1 MQAQITKEDDIII
14 IRLHG
19 ISDVES
25 VADLDQACKKYCLQ
39 KKVIFNLADLNF
51 VGSSGLDKLIGII
64 STLSHT
70 SQIKICSARKEFQRI
85 FATNLLGPIE
95 ICENEAKAK
104 KTLQDIN

>member
-1 MQAQITKEDDIII
+1 MQAQITKEDGIII

-51 VGSSGLDKLIGII
+51 VGSSGLKRLMDVI
-64 STLSHT
+64 STLSCN
-70 SQIKICSARKEFQRI
+70 SQIKICSVRKEFQRI
-85 FATNLLGPIE
+85 FAASRLDQIE
-95 ICENEAKAK
+95 IYEDEAKAK
-104 KTLQDIN
+104 ETF

>member
-51 VGSSGLDKLIGII
+51 VGSSGLDKLMSII
-64 STLSHT
+64 SSLNQT

-85 FATNLLGPIE
+85 FATSRLEHIE
-95 ICENEAKAK
+95 IYEDEEKAK
-104 KTLQDIN
+104 ETF

>member
-39 KKVIFNLADLNF
+39 QKVIFNLADLNF
-51 VGSSGLDKLIGII
+51 VGSSGLDKLINII

-70 SQIKICSARKEFQRI
+70 SQIKICSARKEFQKI
-85 FATNLLGPIE
+85 FATSCLGSIE
-95 ICENEAKAK
+95 IYEDEIKAK
-104 KTLQDIN
+104 ETFHSV